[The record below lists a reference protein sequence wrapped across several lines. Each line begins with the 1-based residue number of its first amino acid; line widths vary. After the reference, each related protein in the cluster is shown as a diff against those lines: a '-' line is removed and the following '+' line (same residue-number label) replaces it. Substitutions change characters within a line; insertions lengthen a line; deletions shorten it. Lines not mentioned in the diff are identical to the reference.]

1 MMTSRISFVAPTSQ
15 DVIVREKLPFP
26 VVYYPNRRG
35 TFIAFART
43 PHSTPVLCAC
53 SRRAVE
59 NLLRLAPDLCAAAV
73 YDGAARTYFPDAIAW
88 KIAAWSGRGPLPVKF
103 APGLCHRCNK
113 AVPTLRYCADASGDD
128 FMQAYGWYVNLAYLQ
143 LGMMPQG
150 QVFLSEDCPPDYRAD
165 LDAVRSIEQAF
176 QQECARLL
184 EASYGA
190 GRNGVH
196 TNGQAWLPGISGL
209 ETARMTELR
218 HQASYMRRD
227 FKVKIENLVRREIG
241 GYA

>member
-1 MMTSRISFVAPTSQ
+1 MNSQ
-15 DVIVREKLPFP
+15 MASLPPVSHGVVVREKLPFP
-26 VVYYPNRRG
+26 VVYYPNRHG
-35 TFIAFART
+35 AFFAFART
-43 PHSTPVLCAC
+43 AHATPVLCAC

-59 NLLRLAPDLCAAAV
+59 NLLRLAPDLCAVAV

-88 KIAAWSGRGPLPVKF
+88 KIAAWSGRGAFPVKF
-103 APGLCHRCNK
+103 VPGVCHRCNK
-113 AVPTLRYCADASGDD
+113 AVPTLPDCNDSCGDT
-128 FMQAYGWYVNLAYLQ
+128 FTQSYGWYVNLAYLE

-150 QVFLSEDCPPDYRAD
+150 QVFLSEDCPFDYRAD
-165 LDAVRSIEQAF
+165 LEAVRSIEQAF

-190 GRNGVH
+190 GRNGVRA
-196 TNGQAWLPGISGL
+196 NGQARLPGISGL

-218 HQASYMRRD
+218 HQASSMRRD

-241 GYA
+241 AYA